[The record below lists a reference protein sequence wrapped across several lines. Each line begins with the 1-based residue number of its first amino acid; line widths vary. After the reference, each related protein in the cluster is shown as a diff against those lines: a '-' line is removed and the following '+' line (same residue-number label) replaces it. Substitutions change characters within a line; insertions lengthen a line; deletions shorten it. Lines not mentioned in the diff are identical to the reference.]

1 LVWLLLKLRWARW
14 LLKFS
19 KWWLTVHSP
28 PWLVVGLWGCLSSPV
43 GNWVNHLV
51 DSNPNVWSHF
61 LVSDIFSVLVNMLLV
76 KGRWESNLGSIWDE
90 RLLGSVPVDS
100 VNHGVGE
107 SVNFGI
113 DTVNLLSSDSLGA
126 EGLTDVS
133 VVSSVLVKGRWESNL
148 GSVWDE
154 RLLGSVPVD
163 SINHGVGK
171 TVDFSIDTIDLLSG
185 DGLGTEGFAN
195 VSVVSSV
202 LVEGRWESNLRSVWD
217 EWLLGSVPVNSVN
230 HRVGESV
237 DFSINTVNLLS
248 GNSLGAEGFTDVSV
262 VSSMLIKRSW
272 ESNLGSVR
280 DEGLLRSWPVKSIN
294 VLVSEV
300 MNISI
305 NSVDT
310 LWSFSSLLGL

>member
-1 LVWLLLKLRWARW
+1 LLLKLRWARW
-14 LLKFS
+14 LLEFS

-51 DSNPNVWSHF
+51 DSSPNVWSHF

-90 RLLGSVPVDS
+90 RLLGSVPVDF

-163 SINHGVGK
+163 FINHGVGK
-171 TVDFSIDTIDLLSG
+171 T
-185 DGLGTEGFAN
+185 
-195 VSVVSSV
+195 
-202 LVEGRWESNLRSVWD
+202 
-217 EWLLGSVPVNSVN
+217 
-230 HRVGESV
+230 V

-248 GNSLGAEGFTDVSV
+248 GNSLGAKGFTDVSV

-280 DEGLLRSWPVKSIN
+280 DEGLLRSWPVNSIN

-310 LWSFSSLLGL
+310 NVRSGS

>member
-1 LVWLLLKLRWARW
+1 LLLKLRWARW
-14 LLKFS
+14 LLEFS

-51 DSNPNVWSHF
+51 DSSPNVWSHF

-100 VNHGVGE
+100 
-107 SVNFGI
+107 
-113 DTVNLLSSDSLGA
+113 
-126 EGLTDVS
+126 
-133 VVSSVLVKGRWESNL
+133 
-148 GSVWDE
+148 
-154 RLLGSVPVD
+154 
-163 SINHGVGK
+163 INHGVGK

-185 DGLGTEGFAN
+185 DC
-195 VSVVSSV
+195 
-202 LVEGRWESNLRSVWD
+202 
-217 EWLLGSVPVNSVN
+217 
-230 HRVGESV
+230 
-237 DFSINTVNLLS
+237 
-248 GNSLGAEGFTDVSV
+248 LGAKGFTDVSV

-280 DEGLLRSWPVKSIN
+280 DEGLLRSWPVNSIN

-310 LWSFSSLLGL
+310 LWSFSSLFSL

>member
-1 LVWLLLKLRWARW
+1 M
-14 LLKFS
+14 
-19 KWWLTVHSP
+19 
-28 PWLVVGLWGCLSSPV
+28 

-51 DSNPNVWSHF
+51 DSKPNVWSHF

-90 RLLGSVPVDS
+90 RLLGSVPVDF

-163 SINHGVGK
+163 
-171 TVDFSIDTIDLLSG
+171 F
-185 DGLGTEGFAN
+185 
-195 VSVVSSV
+195 
-202 LVEGRWESNLRSVWD
+202 
-217 EWLLGSVPVNSVN
+217 VN

-237 DFSINTVNLLS
+237 DFGINTVNLLS
-248 GNSLGAEGFTDVSV
+248 GNSLGAKGFTDVSV

-280 DEGLLRSWPVKSIN
+280 DEGLLRSWPVNSIN

-305 NSVDT
+305 NSVFT
-310 LWSFSSLLGL
+310 NVRSGS